1 MRFPRPAAART
12 GIPSARAQAP
22 RAPQRRWQPQAA
34 ATTQQEQQLALPDD
48 MNMQQMGPGSPHQ
61 LERPSSLHA
70 GDSQPLPHTPP
81 IHLQQAPTR
90 SGGALSLAA
99 AEGQEQEVPRT
110 LPHALAVFFTHPS
123 SLLILAALAG
133 LLAWRCHLPLH
144 AAADGAVAACVAAG
158 WAVQEWLIHNLL
170 LHSERDWVGRR
181 IHVGHHQRPYYH
193 VSPPAFSSRSRLL
206 LGGPVRAAPEPLLLH
221 RCRCRCCCCCCSC
234 RLHRCLF
241 AAGVAT
247 RPAAWPHLI
256 HTHPHHKHMP
266 PAQPALCAGLH
277 RRPPHRAGLHGRQ
290 PGAVLARLWRLGAG
304 GDGGGGLL
312 QYGARL

>member
-1 MRFPRPAAART
+1 M
-12 GIPSARAQAP
+12 
-22 RAPQRRWQPQAA
+22 
-34 ATTQQEQQLALPDD
+34 PDD

-193 VSPPAFSSRSRLL
+193 VSIDDPPIVLAFMAASLALFWLAFGGSELAVTAAAAYYSMGLVYEFTHYIVHTRYLPTSRLAK
-206 LGGPVRAAPEPLLLH
+206 RIRMHHLLH
-221 RCRCRCCCCCCSC
+221 HTRNEAYW
-234 RLHRCLF
+234 LAFTVPQVDQLF
-241 AAGVAT
+241 GTDPQPSSV
-247 RPAAWPHLI
+247 
-256 HTHPHHKHMP
+256 HMSEM
-266 PAQPALCAGLH
+266 AKAGL
-277 RRPPHRAGLHGRQ
+277 RAGR
-290 PGAVLARLWRLGAG
+290 
-304 GDGGGGLL
+304 
-312 QYGARL
+312 GAR